1 VTRVSSAVAET
12 SVALG
17 AAGVASPQAEARTL
31 VCFALGVEP
40 SQLALIEDITPSQKE
55 VLDRAVAARIS
66 GTPLQHVTGTAYFR
80 TTSVHVGPGV
90 FIPRPET
97 EVLAGWAIDQ
107 VKHGYDR
114 VVELCAGS
122 GAISRAIV
130 TEASPSACWAV
141 ERSDRAYPYLVQNL
155 AGTCVVPVY
164 QDMAKAL
171 RDLDGTIH
179 LVVANPPYVPTG
191 QQVPADVQYDPDEA
205 LYSGYDGLDAIR
217 VVADVAMRLLRPGG
231 VVGCEHGEDHA
242 DDVREIF
249 AEAGFAHISTTDD
262 LTNRPRFVTARKT
275 GAGHA
280 KMEP

>member
-1 VTRVSSAVAET
+1 M
-12 SVALG
+12 
-17 AAGVASPQAEARTL
+17 
-31 VCFALGVEP
+31 
-40 SQLALIEDITPSQKE
+40 ALIEGITPCQQE
-55 VLDRAVAARIS
+55 ILDQAVAARIS

-97 EVLAGWAIDQ
+97 EVLAGWAIDK

-141 ERSDRAYPYLVQNL
+141 ERSEEAYPYLVDNL
-155 AGTCVVPVY
+155 AGTCVVPVH
-164 QDMAKAL
+164 QDMAQAL
-171 RDLDGTIH
+171 TDLDGTVD
-179 LVVANPPYVPTG
+179 LVVANPPYVPVG
-191 QQVPADVQYDPDEA
+191 QDVPADVQYDPDEA
-205 LYSGYDGLDAIR
+205 LYSGADGLDAIR

-242 DDVREIF
+242 RDVQGIF
-249 AEAGFAHISTTDD
+249 AAVGFDRISTNDD
-262 LTNRPRFVTARKT
+262 LTNRPRFVTARKP
-275 GAGHA
+275 GSGHA